1 MERGSVNIAKDV
13 REWQPRMLPAVQHDT
28 LLQHNLVNNKQ
39 RQQQQQHQWTSD
51 MRMPVG
57 QDETGQLVAHIA
69 DCAID
74 TILNT
79 SPAGPENKN
88 LLRAKC
94 C

>member
-1 MERGSVNIAKDV
+1 
-13 REWQPRMLPAVQHDT
+13 
-28 LLQHNLVNNKQ
+28 
-39 RQQQQQHQWTSD
+39 

-79 SPAGPENKN
+79 SPAGPEK
-88 LLRAKC
+88 KTC
-94 C
+94 

>member
-1 MERGSVNIAKDV
+1 MKRGSVNIAKDV
-13 REWQPRMLPAVQHDT
+13 LLPPASGSVCMLPAGQHDT
-28 LLQHNLVNNKQ
+28 LLQLNLVNNK
-39 RQQQQQHQWTSD
+39 QQQHQWTSD

-79 SPAGPENKN
+79 SPAGPEK
-88 LLRAKC
+88 KTC
-94 C
+94 